1 MKRLKLYILV
11 FCLALSIP
19 LAYLILQTYKGMVI
33 EEIDQLRY
41 FADTLFNQIEDE
53 LAVIIIEEEN
63 RAVDEYNYTIS
74 TPGSSTDM
82 QPSPL
87 SYAPKKPFILGYLQN
102 NPDGSFQTPLLDKH
116 QSLDAKQTLLLSQLR
131 ETNRIFNHKRFTGTD
146 RITPTP
152 APLIAQTK
160 AQKESRFSNR
170 YLKTKRSSPP
180 KSYLGRKAQRVE
192 TITEQQAL
200 NLGQAEPS
208 VEGKKRRTAAAGK
221 LQSALAPMSAADVLE
236 EEAPSEAFASGP
248 RKRLQKQFKDE
259 DALTY
264 NEDKGSNTNRLSIE
278 VAPLQSVYIADERVY
293 IFRRIMINHQIYR
306 QGFILNVQAFLAYL
320 MERYFENQPMADF
333 ARFELN
339 AYNQQKSFAA
349 IDAGANSDLPRFVHT
364 RTFPKPFAFLN
375 ARISSDSIPAV
386 PGRSTLMIML
396 GVLGSII
403 VLGMVSI
410 YHSVRAVVD
419 LSERRSRFVS
429 SVTHELKT
437 PLTNI
442 RMYVEMLEQ
451 GVARNHEREQEY
463 FQVLGSESTR
473 LSHLIH
479 NVLELSKLEKRQRH
493 LNLCIGD
500 LSDVVLEVQS
510 SMQAH
515 LQQEGFTLQVN
526 RQIYQP
532 FKYDREAMIQILIN
546 LIENS
551 IKFGRKATQKQIALT
566 IKQAAEKVILQL
578 SDTGPGIPRTEL
590 KKIFDD
596 FYRVDSPLTRATGG
610 TGIGLALVKKLVVA
624 MGGRV
629 KAANNADAGCTI
641 TITLPFAIT
650 IKKGPPAG
658 PL

>member
-82 QPSPL
+82 QRSPL

-259 DALTY
+259 DAQTY
-264 NEDKGSNTNRLSIE
+264 NEDKGI
-278 VAPLQSVYIADERVY
+278 
-293 IFRRIMINHQIYR
+293 
-306 QGFILNVQAFLAYL
+306 
-320 MERYFENQPMADF
+320 
-333 ARFELN
+333 
-339 AYNQQKSFAA
+339 
-349 IDAGANSDLPRFVHT
+349 
-364 RTFPKPFAFLN
+364 
-375 ARISSDSIPAV
+375 
-386 PGRSTLMIML
+386 
-396 GVLGSII
+396 LGSISTFPPFMENTI
-403 VLGMVSI
+403 SGI
-410 YHSVRAVVD
+410 Y
-419 LSERRSRFVS
+419 
-429 SVTHELKT
+429 K
-437 PLTNI
+437 N
-442 RMYVEMLEQ
+442 YV
-451 GVARNHEREQEY
+451 AP
-463 FQVLGSESTR
+463 
-473 LSHLIH
+473 SHP
-479 NVLELSKLEKRQRH
+479 K
-493 LNLCIGD
+493 
-500 LSDVVLEVQS
+500 
-510 SMQAH
+510 
-515 LQQEGFTLQVN
+515 
-526 RQIYQP
+526 P
-532 FKYDREAMIQILIN
+532 
-546 LIENS
+546 
-551 IKFGRKATQKQIALT
+551 
-566 IKQAAEKVILQL
+566 
-578 SDTGPGIPRTEL
+578 
-590 KKIFDD
+590 
-596 FYRVDSPLTRATGG
+596 
-610 TGIGLALVKKLVVA
+610 
-624 MGGRV
+624 
-629 KAANNADAGCTI
+629 
-641 TITLPFAIT
+641 
-650 IKKGPPAG
+650 
-658 PL
+658 